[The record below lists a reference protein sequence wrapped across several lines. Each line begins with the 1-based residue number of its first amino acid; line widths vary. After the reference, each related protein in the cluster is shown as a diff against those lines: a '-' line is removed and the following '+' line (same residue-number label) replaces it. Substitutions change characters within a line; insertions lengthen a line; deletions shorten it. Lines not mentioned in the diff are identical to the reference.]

1 MDNDY
6 LWDRSGDDAEVRKL
20 EDMLA
25 VYRFTWVGLS
35 SPTGRAK
42 SPSHVVTWRHLAAA
56 AAIILVVGA
65 EVWWSWPPPRNEWR
79 ATEVSGT
86 ATVTPRAVLA
96 AGEIVKT
103 GSASRVRLEASAIGI
118 VDVGENTTLRLIE
131 NRNGRHI
138 LALGAGTIHARTLSP
153 PGVFV
158 VDTPRARAIDLGCEY
173 RLSVAPNGTGELH
186 VSAGWVE
193 LTRNFTQ
200 SLVPQGAA
208 AIISGDG
215 TLSAPYFEDA
225 SPAFQDAV
233 RHYDLP
239 VILRLARRRD
249 ALTILNLFSRATP
262 DERQQIYDRLNQ
274 LVPAPATISRDSM
287 RLWTP
292 RATEA
297 WWPPVLQASGVSA
310 IKKKKGMLRGL

>member
-6 LWDRSGDDAEVRKL
+6 LWDRSGDDPEVRKL
-20 EDMLA
+20 ETLLTA
-25 VYRFTWVGLS
+25 YRHSGVRPAILPVRKHQPWW
-35 SPTGRAK
+35 P
-42 SPSHVVTWRHLAAA
+42 LAAA
-56 AAIILVVGA
+56 AAIVLAVSVQI
-65 EVWWSWPPPRNEWR
+65 WWTWPPPRNVWR
-79 ATEVSGT
+79 ATEVRGS
-86 ATVTPRAVLA
+86 ATVTLHATLT

-103 GSASRVRLEASAIGI
+103 GSASRVRLEASAIGV
-118 VDVGENTTLRLIE
+118 VDVGENTTVRLIE

-138 LALGAGTIHARTLSP
+138 LALGEGTIHARTTSP

-173 RLSVAPNGTGELH
+173 RLSVALNGTGVLH

-193 LTRNFTQ
+193 LTREFTQ

-208 AIISGDG
+208 ATIAADG

-225 SPAFQDAV
+225 SPTFQDAV

-249 ALTILNLFSRATP
+249 ALTILNLFTRATP

-274 LVPAPATISRDSM
+274 LVPAPATISRDSV

-297 WWPPVLQASGVSA
+297 WWKPVLQASGVSA